1 MDNPDDQIK
10 NDPPIRRHSGRF
22 WVPLVLLGVGSVL
35 LLRQMGVELPFW
47 IFTWQFLLIGI
58 GIISGLA
65 HGFRGGGWLI
75 MIFIGSFFL
84 VDDFTGFS
92 FHQYMWPVAF
102 IAVGLFM
109 LLRPRRSR
117 WPGGENWDKW
127 GGGRFRERIR
137 QKRGYPGFSSGNP
150 DYGKDSKTFTSEN
163 FIDVTT
169 VFGGIHKNIVSKD
182 FKGGDIT
189 IFMGGAEINLS
200 QADIQGVARLDIT
213 QVMGGTKLIVPSN
226 WEVRS
231 QLTSI
236 FGNVEDKR
244 QSAST
249 NSDKVL
255 ILDGSSVFGGIEI
268 KNY

>member
-10 NDPPIRRHSGRF
+10 NDPPIRRHTGRF
-22 WVPLVLLGVGSVL
+22 LVPLVLLGAGFL
-35 LLRQMGVELPFW
+35 LFLRQTGVELPYW

-58 GIISGLA
+58 GIFSGFA

-75 MIFIGSFFL
+75 MIFVGSFFL
-84 VDDFTGFS
+84 VDDFTGLA
-92 FHQYMWPVAF
+92 FHQYLWPVAL
-102 IAVGLFM
+102 IAVGFFM
-109 LLRPRRSR
+109 LLRPKRSR
-117 WPGGENWDKW
+117 WSGNSWGGW
-127 GGGRFRERIR
+127 GGGKFRERIR
-137 QKRGYPGFSSGNP
+137 QKRGYPGFSSGYT
-150 DYGKDSKTFTSEN
+150 DSGADSKNFTSEN

-244 QSAST
+244 QSAAT
-249 NSDKVL
+249 NADKLL

-268 KNY
+268 RNY